1 MPLDLSPN
9 QSRSKHLS
17 RACVIFLTSFSI
29 AVFAL
34 PPAAPTVTQV
44 DFSKAGIDSAGQIY
58 VGSRQSYL
66 VQWQDNS
73 VDEEGFEVK
82 MKGPEGAAFTAAR
95 AAANSTQALI
105 TPVSALEAGKTV
117 QFQVVAWKYNGARIE
132 TSISPVFNFS
142 IPEGAASDL
151 TSPGSPAVS
160 NINDGTVR
168 LSWVDRSNSE
178 LYHQIDFREVKNPAV
193 EFQTLGFTNLS
204 GKNFTGQSTS
214 NSFSHQFRPR
224 LIPGASYEF
233 RVRATRQA
241 SVGTSN
247 ASGWS
252 NIVPLQVPE
261 LAAPTQLSATS
272 LRENALRLNWT
283 DNSTNE
289 TGYEIQKRDANASAQ
304 DDFTAFT
311 TVAEDSNSTQFFLPQ
326 GASYDWRVVAVY
338 SYTPSG
344 SSTATTLRSAPSN
357 IVSSNGS
364 FAAPTQLTASTSG
377 MARTADL
384 AWKDNSSTEVGF
396 NVYTRPQ
403 GTADWFFA
411 RAVRENVTK
420 VSVNS
425 RQDGEDAD
433 GKPVFVSLETGTVHE
448 FVVRAVGSNETT
460 FSADSNT
467 ATATVIDGF
476 TSRNHHPG
484 QVGVSFS
491 YQAATSNAA
500 NRTSW
505 NISGMP
511 AGLAFDQGTG
521 ILKGTPTTHGVF
533 QCTMTASF
541 VDAPTASAPL
551 TLRILKSATS
561 PVVVP
566 GKLPNLILGVTSKL
580 RIPLSDKFVDADAES
595 GVRLETSKG
604 NIDIQL
610 FPSLAP
616 NAVAN
621 FLSYVESGDYNNVVF
636 HRLASGFVLQ
646 GGSMKAD
653 AMPRFFSGVP
663 QRPSPLNE
671 PGISNVRG
679 TVAAAKLGARTSFAA
694 LPSGTVARDEQF
706 GYVGNPDSAT
716 TDFFFNLGNNA
727 ENLDNQNG
735 GFTAFGRLSNA
746 AMSVVDSI
754 AALPAGSYQ
763 NTNSDT
769 SYSPSL
775 DKRVVVDGSLT
786 PLSGIPMNATTAPA
800 DMDINKT
807 IQIKK
812 AYLVPSIRYL
822 VNSNPSGI
830 VRAEIDGNELVLT
843 GLIRGLTS
851 VTVSAV
857 DLDNRSSSQSFT
869 VETRSGYAPAA
880 ITRHPVSTAVLQGT
894 KASFTVS
901 ATGAEL
907 QYQWRKNGQNVGT
920 NSKTLVIENVQPG
933 NVGSYD
939 VVVSNGSA
947 TRVSSP
953 ARLDIRILPT
963 IGALETFKIIEVG
976 GPLTLQLND
985 VAGAPAPSIQ
995 WKRNNAAVAGQT
1007 TSRLN
1012 IKAAKLADAGVYT
1025 ATATN
1030 TVGKSAPSNESR
1042 VFVVD
1047 KSAKTVAQKQGLVAV
1062 LKAEAAGPDIQ
1073 YQWRKGGVDILTNR
1087 ERFSGVQTPTLS
1099 ISGCRAEDIDQ
1110 YDCVITLPDGLG
1122 TMTTGVTS
1130 LLCVTLP
1137 VLPALTGLKA
1147 PPPAF
1152 IGVDYNWTLPY
1163 SSFDIHTP
1171 SRFGLTGLPPGMK
1184 FDTRTGTI
1192 SGRATKAGTY
1202 KLSATASNIAGTSTP
1217 AAQGDLVVTALPPAS
1232 TGIFAGTV
1240 GASDTLNAGKGGR
1253 FDLVITETG
1262 AYTAKMTLGTELL
1275 NAAGS
1280 LGIDVSLS
1288 NPSSFS
1294 YQGLVKF
1301 TRKNKPTLT
1310 LSFETDSAYG
1320 YISGL
1325 LSDGTNTIGISGF
1338 RLPWNETWNP
1348 CPYGSTPTQI
1358 TYNMALDLSSEDD
1371 IGDTGIPQG
1380 SGYLSMKVNSKGLGT
1395 LSGKLADGT
1404 SITSSSLL
1412 GPGGEAL
1419 LFAMLYKNTGSL
1431 MARLDIGDSLLT
1443 SSEGAKLR
1451 VSGQARWNK
1460 SVQPGS
1466 ELNYQGGFSEVFLNI
1481 LGTIYVR
1488 PPTGK
1493 IVMSIPSS
1501 ASNAEVKFA
1510 QAGLGSVSRV
1520 PDRTVSIN
1528 TAQGVSYPTSSDAK
1542 TTLAINA
1549 TTGTFNGRFELK
1561 DGIDNEIRSVAYQGI
1576 IIPTIPATPEIKN
1589 SSGTVLASEIPG
1601 SAGRG
1606 AGYFLLPELKT
1617 SLTPKKIHSGI
1628 ALLRGIPISI
1638 TTQPVSK
1645 TVNPGTPVSF
1655 TVAVAASSQ
1664 GVVTYQ
1670 WRKNG
1675 TSIVDATS
1683 ATLYLSSVSKAVD
1696 EGTYDCVIT
1705 NGSSI
1710 VTSSTATLSI
1720 NAPVTTVTATRSPA
1734 GTTLATGTKV
1744 TFTATANGT
1753 SPQYQWK
1760 LNGSPITGATASTY
1774 VIDSLTLDHAGSY
1787 TVAVT
1792 NVVTTTEVVSTAVPL
1807 AVAQPVTITSMSR
1820 TPSETDVTPGAAVTF
1835 SVTITGSS
1843 QDLTYQWRKGT
1854 IAIPGATG
1862 PTYTI
1867 DAADTSHVGGYDVVV
1882 KNIVTTGGVL
1892 SSTVFLGVQAPVTA
1906 VTLNRSPTPS
1916 AVATGTKITFTA
1928 VSDGSSPVYAWRR
1941 DGEIIDGATSST
1953 LVLNSAA
1960 EADSGTYTVTVT
1972 NSLTPSGVT
1981 SSGVALVVAAP
1992 VNITSVG
1999 RTPESASL
2007 PAGSQVTFSVFV
2019 TGSTQNLTY
2028 QWRKDGSPIPDGTG
2042 PTLVITSA
2050 DEEDEGSYDVVVKNI
2065 VSTSGVTS
2073 SALPLVID

>member
-1 MPLDLSPN
+1 VTFLASLS
-9 QSRSKHLS
+9 L
-17 RACVIFLTSFSI
+17 
-29 AVFAL
+29 AVLAA
-34 PPAAPTVTQV
+34 PPAAPSVTLV
-44 DFSKAGIDSAGQIY
+44 DFSKAGIDSAGLIY
-58 VGSRQSYL
+58 VGSRQSYV

-73 VDEEGFEVK
+73 VDEEGFEIR
-82 MKGPEGAAFTAAR
+82 MKGPEGAAFTAGR

-105 TPVSALEAGKTV
+105 TPVSALEAGKAV
-117 QFQVVAWKYNGARIE
+117 QFQVVAWKYNGSKIE
-132 TSISPVFNFS
+132 TSTSPAFNFT
-142 IPEGAASDL
+142 IPEGTASDL

-160 NINDGTVR
+160 NINDGIVR

-178 LYHQIDFREVKNPAV
+178 LYHQVDFREVKNPAV

-204 GKNFTGQSTS
+204 GKNFTSQSTS
-214 NSFSHQFRPR
+214 NPVSHQFRAR
-224 LIPGASYEF
+224 LIPGTHYEF

-241 SVGTSN
+241 NVGTSS

-252 NIVPLQVPE
+252 NIVPLQVPA
-261 LAAPTQLSATS
+261 LTSPTQLSATN
-272 LRENALRLNWT
+272 LQENALRLNWL

-289 TGYEIQKRDANASAQ
+289 TGYEIQYRDADSTNEDAFIVFSTAAEDANSAQ
-304 DDFTAFT
+304 
-311 TVAEDSNSTQFFLPQ
+311 FFVPQ

-344 SSTATTLRSAPSN
+344 STTATTLRSAPSN
-357 IVSSNGS
+357 IVSSNGY
-364 FAAPTQLTASTSG
+364 FAAPTELTASTSG

-384 AWKDNSSTEVGF
+384 AWKDNSTTEVGF

-403 GTADWFFA
+403 GTEDWFFA

-433 GKPVFVSLETGTVHE
+433 GKPVFVSLEAGTLHE

-460 FSADSNT
+460 FSAESNT

-491 YQAATSNAA
+491 YQAATSNSG

-511 AGLAFDQGTG
+511 SGLAFDQGTG

-533 QCTMTASF
+533 HCTMTASF

-551 TLRILKSATS
+551 TLRILKTATS
-561 PVVVP
+561 PSVVP
-566 GKLPNLILGVTSKL
+566 GKLPNLFLGIGAKL

-595 GVRLETSKG
+595 GVRLETTKG

-646 GGSMKAD
+646 GGSMRA
-653 AMPRFFSGVP
+653 AAIPRSFSGVA
-663 QRPSPLNE
+663 QRPSPVNE

-679 TVAAAKLGARTSFAA
+679 TLAAAKLGARTSFAA

-716 TDFFFNLGNNA
+716 TDFFFNLVNNA

-754 AALPAGSYQ
+754 AALPAGTYQ
-763 NTNSDT
+763 NTNSGT

-812 AYLVPSIRYL
+812 AYLVPSIRYV
-822 VNSNPSGI
+822 VNSNPTGI
-830 VRAEIDGNELVLT
+830 VRAEIDGNDLLLT

-851 VTVSAV
+851 VTVIAV

-894 KASFTVS
+894 KATFTVT

-907 QYQWRKNGQNVGT
+907 QYQWRRNGQNVGT
-920 NSKTLVIENVQPG
+920 NSKTLVIENVQPADA
-933 NVGSYD
+933 GSYD

-947 TRVSSP
+947 TRISAP

-963 IGALETFKIIEVG
+963 VGALEVFKVVEAG
-976 GPLTLQLND
+976 SPLTLQ
-985 VAGAPAPSIQ
+985 VSHVTGAPAPSIL
-995 WKRNNAAVAGQT
+995 WKKGAAAVAGQT
-1007 TSRLN
+1007 TPTLN
-1012 IKAAKLADAGVYT
+1012 IKSAKLADAGVYT
-1025 ATATN
+1025 ATASN
-1030 TVGKSAPSNESR
+1030 SIGKSAPSNESR

-1047 KSAKTVAQKQGLVAV
+1047 KSTRTVVQKQGAVAM

-1073 YQWRKGGVDILTNR
+1073 YQWRKAGVNILTNR
-1087 ERFSGVQTPTLS
+1087 ERFSGVQTPSMS
-1099 ISGCRAEDIDQ
+1099 ISACTAEDIDQ

-1122 TMTTGVTS
+1122 TMTTGVTQ
-1130 LLCVTLP
+1130 LLCVTHP
-1137 VLPALTGLKA
+1137 VLPALTGINA
-1147 PPPAF
+1147 PPPAY
-1152 IGVDYNWTLPY
+1152 IGIEYRWTLPY
-1163 SSFDIHTP
+1163 SKFDIHTP
-1171 SRFGLTGLPPGMK
+1171 SRFTLSGLPPGMK
-1184 FDTRTGTI
+1184 FDTLTGVI
-1192 SGRATKAGTY
+1192 SGRPTKAGTY
-1202 KLSATASNIAGTSTP
+1202 RLSATASNLAGISAP
-1217 AAQGDLVVTALPPAS
+1217 AAQGDLVVTALPPTS

-1240 GASDTLNAGKGGR
+1240 GASDALNGSKGGR
-1253 FDLVITETG
+1253 FDLVISETG
-1262 AYTAKMTLGTELL
+1262 TYTAKMILGTEVLS
-1275 NAAGS
+1275 AAGA
-1280 LGIDVSLS
+1280 LGIGLGLS
-1288 NPSSFS
+1288 NPSGLS
-1294 YQGLVKF
+1294 YQSLVKF
-1301 TRKNKPTLT
+1301 TRKNKTALT
-1310 LSFETDSAYG
+1310 LSFETDSTYG
-1320 YISGL
+1320 YITGI
-1325 LSDGTNTIGISGF
+1325 LSDGTSSIGISGF
-1338 RLPWNETWNP
+1338 RLPWHATWNP
-1348 CPYGSTPTQI
+1348 CPYGSSPTQVI
-1358 TYNMALDLSSEDD
+1358 YNMAIDLSSEDD
-1371 IGDTGIPQG
+1371 IGDSAIPQG
-1380 SGYLSMKVNSKGLGT
+1380 SGFLSMKVDSKGLGAIA
-1395 LSGKLADGT
+1395 GKLSDGT

-1412 GPGGEAL
+1412 GPGGEAM
-1419 LFAMLYKNTGSL
+1419 LFTMLYKNTGSIL
-1431 MARLDIGDSLLT
+1431 ARLDIGDNVLT

-1451 VSGQARWNK
+1451 VNGQARWNK
-1460 SVQPGS
+1460 SVQPGT
-1466 ELNYQGGFSEVFLNI
+1466 ERNYQGGFPEVFLSI

-1488 PPTGK
+1488 PGTGK
-1493 IVMSIPSS
+1493 IVMGLPN
-1501 ASNAEVKFA
+1501 APANAEVKFTQGGVGTA
-1510 QAGLGSVSRV
+1510 SRV
-1520 PDRTVSIN
+1520 PDRTVRIS
-1528 TAQGVSYPTSSDAK
+1528 TAQAVSYPTNNDAK
-1542 TTLAINA
+1542 TSLSINA
-1549 TTGTFNGRFELK
+1549 TTGAFSGRFELK
-1561 DGIDNEIRSVAYQGI
+1561 DGLNNEVRSVAYQGI

-1601 SAGRG
+1601 SPGRG

-1617 SLTPKKIHSGI
+1617 SASTQKINSGI
-1628 ALLRGIPISI
+1628 VLLRGIPITI
-1638 TTQPVSK
+1638 TTQPVSQ
-1645 TVNPGTPVSF
+1645 TVNPGGPVSF
-1655 TVAVAASSQ
+1655 TVAVAGSSQ

-1675 TSIVDATS
+1675 ASIFDATS
-1683 ATLYLSSVSKAVD
+1683 ATLYLTSVTKAND

-1705 NGSSI
+1705 NGSSV
-1710 VTSSTATLSI
+1710 VTSSSATLSI
-1720 NAPVTTVTATRSPA
+1720 NTPVTTVTASRSPA

-1753 SPQYQWK
+1753 SPQYQWR
-1760 LNGSPITGATASTY
+1760 LNGSNITGANSSTY

-1792 NVVTTTEVVSTAVPL
+1792 NVVTSAEIVSTAVPL
-1807 AVAQPVTITSMSR
+1807 AVAQPVTITTVGR
-1820 TPSETDVTPGAAVTF
+1820 TPSDVDVAPGSPVTF
-1835 SVTITGSS
+1835 SVTVTGSS
-1843 QDLTYQWRKGT
+1843 QNLAYQWRKGT

-1862 PTYTI
+1862 PDYTI
-1867 DAADTSHVGGYDVVV
+1867 DSADTSHVGGYDVVV

-1892 SSTVFLGVQAPVTA
+1892 SNTIFLGVLAPVTS
-1906 VTLNRSPTPS
+1906 VTLSRSPAAS
-1916 AVATGTKITFTA
+1916 AVANGTKVTFTA
-1928 VSDGSSPVYAWRR
+1928 ATNGSSPVYQWRK
-1941 DGEIIDGATSST
+1941 DGNLIDGASSST
-1953 LVLNSAA
+1953 LVINSSA
-1960 EADSGTYTVTVT
+1960 EGDSGTYSVTVT
-1972 NSLTPSGVT
+1972 NSLTPAGVT
-1981 SSGVALVVAAP
+1981 SSGVPLVVAAP

-1999 RTPESASL
+1999 RTPGSASL
-2007 PAGSQVTFSVFV
+2007 PAGSEVTFAVFV

-2028 QWRKDGSPIPDGTG
+2028 QWRKDGSAVPDATG
-2042 PTLVITSA
+2042 PSLVISSA
-2050 DEEDEGSYDVVVKNI
+2050 SEEDEGSYDVVVKNI

-2073 SALPLVID
+2073 SAVPLVID

>member
-1 MPLDLSPN
+1 M
-9 QSRSKHLS
+9 
-17 RACVIFLTSFSI
+17 IFLTALSLAAI
-29 AVFAL
+29 AA
-34 PPAAPTVTQV
+34 PPAAPTVTLV

-58 VGSRQSYL
+58 VGSRQSYV

-73 VDEEGFEVK
+73 VDEEGFEIK

-95 AAANSTQALI
+95 AAASSTQALI
-105 TPVSALEAGKTV
+105 TPVSALEAGKAV
-117 QFQVVAWKYNGARIE
+117 QFQVVAWKYNGTRIE
-132 TSISPVFNFS
+132 TSTSPAFS
-142 IPEGAASDL
+142 FTIPEGTASDL

-160 NINDGTVR
+160 NINDGTLR

-178 LYHQIDFREVKNPAV
+178 LYHQVDFREVKNPAV

-214 NSFSHQFRPR
+214 NSVSHQFRAR
-224 LIPGASYEF
+224 LMPGASYEF

-241 SVGTSN
+241 SAGTSN

-272 LRENALRLNWT
+272 LRENALRLNWL
-283 DNSTNE
+283 DNSANE
-289 TGYEIQKRDANASAQ
+289 TGYEIQYRDAASSAE
-304 DDFTAFT
+304 DAFT
-311 TVAEDSNSTQFFLPQ
+311 VFSTASEDATSAQFFLPQ

-338 SYTPSG
+338 TYTPSG

-364 FAAPTQLTASTSG
+364 FAAPTELTASTSG
-377 MARTADL
+377 MARAANL
-384 AWKDNSSTEVGF
+384 AWKDNSTTEVGF

-403 GTADWFFA
+403 GTQDWFFA
-411 RAVRENVTK
+411 RAVRENVTR

-425 RQDGEDAD
+425 RQDGQDAD
-433 GKPVFVSLETGTVHE
+433 GKPVFVSLEAGTLHE

-467 ATATVIDGF
+467 AAATVIDGF

-491 YQAATSNAA
+491 YQAATSNAV

-521 ILKGTPTTHGVF
+521 ILSGTPTSPGVF
-533 QCTMTASF
+533 HCTMTASF

-551 TLRILKSATS
+551 TLRILKTATS
-561 PVVVP
+561 PAVVP
-566 GKLPNLILGVTSKL
+566 GKLPNLLLGIGAKL

-595 GVRLETSKG
+595 GVRLETTKG

-616 NAVAN
+616 DAVAN
-621 FLSYVESGDYNNVVF
+621 FLSYVESGDYDNVVF

-646 GGSMKAD
+646 GGSMRA
-653 AMPRFFSGVP
+653 AAIPRSFAGVA
-663 QRPSPLNE
+663 QRPSPVNE

-679 TVAAAKLGARTSFAA
+679 TVAAAKLGARTSYAA
-694 LPSGTVARDEQF
+694 LSSGTVARDEQF

-754 AALPAGSYQ
+754 AALPAGTYQ
-763 NTNSDT
+763 DTNSDT

-786 PLSGIPMNATTAPA
+786 PLSGIPMNAATAPA

-807 IQIKK
+807 IQIRK
-812 AYLVPSIRYL
+812 AYLVPSIRYI
-822 VNSNPSGI
+822 VNSNPTGI
-830 VRAEIDGNELVLT
+830 VRAEIDGNDLLLT

-869 VETRSGYAPAA
+869 VETRTGYAPAA
-880 ITRHPVSTAVLQGT
+880 ITRHPVSTAVLQGA
-894 KASFTVS
+894 KATFTVT

-907 QYQWRKNGQNVGT
+907 QYQWRRNGLNVGT
-920 NSKTLVIENVQPG
+920 NSKTLVIENVQPADA
-933 NVGSYD
+933 GSYD

-947 TRVSSP
+947 TRISAP
-953 ARLDIRILPT
+953 ARLDIRTLPAV
-963 IGALETFKIIEVG
+963 GALEVFKVVEAG
-976 GPLTLQLND
+976 SPLTLQVSD
-985 VAGAPAPSIQ
+985 VTGAPAPSIL
-995 WKRNNAAVAGQT
+995 WKKGAAAVAGQT
-1007 TSRLN
+1007 SSTLN
-1012 IKAAKLADAGVYT
+1012 IKSAKLADAGVYT
-1025 ATATN
+1025 ATASN
-1030 TVGKSAPSNESR
+1030 SVGKSSPSNESR

-1047 KSAKTVAQKQGLVAV
+1047 KSARTVVQKQGAVAV

-1073 YQWRKGGVDILTNR
+1073 YQWRKAGVDILTNR
-1087 ERFSGVQTPTLS
+1087 ERFSGVQTPSMS
-1099 ISGCRAEDIDQ
+1099 ISACTAEDIDQ

-1122 TMTTGVTS
+1122 TMTTGVTR
-1130 LLCVTLP
+1130 LLCVTDP
-1137 VLPALTGLKA
+1137 VLPALTGLNA
-1147 PPPAF
+1147 PPPAY
-1152 IGVDYNWTLPY
+1152 IGIEYRWMLPY
-1163 SSFDIHTP
+1163 SKFDIHTP
-1171 SRFGLTGLPPGMK
+1171 SRFTLTGLPPGMK
-1184 FDTRTGTI
+1184 FDTRTGVI
-1192 SGRATKAGTY
+1192 SGRPTKAGTY
-1202 KLSATASNIAGTSTP
+1202 KLSATASNLAGTSAP
-1217 AAQGDLVVTALPPAS
+1217 AAQGDLVVTALPPAN

-1240 GASDTLNAGKGGR
+1240 GASDALNGGR
-1253 FDLVITETG
+1253 GGRIDLTVTETG
-1262 AYTAKMTLGTELL
+1262 AYTAKITLGTEVL

-1280 LGIDVSLS
+1280 LGIGLGLS
-1288 NPSSFS
+1288 NPSNLS
-1294 YQGLVKF
+1294 YQSLVKF
-1301 TRKNKPTLT
+1301 TRKNKTVLT
-1310 LSFETDSAYG
+1310 LSFEADSAYG
-1320 YISGL
+1320 YITGL
-1325 LSDGTNTIGISGF
+1325 LSDGTHSVGISGF
-1338 RLPWNETWNP
+1338 RLPWHETWNP

-1358 TYNMALDLSSEDD
+1358 IYNMALDLSSEDD
-1371 IGDTGIPQG
+1371 IGDASIPQG
-1380 SGYLSMKVNSKGLGT
+1380 SGYLSMKVNGKGLGT
-1395 LSGKLADGT
+1395 ISGRLADGT

-1412 GPGGEAL
+1412 GPGGETL
-1419 LFAMLYKNTGSL
+1419 LFAMLYKNTGSI

-1466 ELNYQGGFSEVFLNI
+1466 ERNYQAGFPEVFLNI

-1493 IVMSIPSS
+1493 IVMSLPNTS
-1501 ASNAEVKFA
+1501 SNAEVKFA
-1510 QAGLGSVSRV
+1510 QGGIGSVSRV
-1520 PDRTVSIN
+1520 PDRTLSIS
-1528 TAQGVSYPTSSDAK
+1528 TLQGVSYPTSSTAK

-1549 TTGTFNGRFELK
+1549 ATGTYSGRFELK
-1561 DGIDNEIRSVAYQGI
+1561 DGINNEIRNVAYQGI
-1576 IIPTIPATPEIKN
+1576 IIPTIPTTPEIKN
-1589 SSGTVLASEIPG
+1589 GSGTVLASEIPG

-1617 SLTPKKIHSGI
+1617 SLTPQRIHSGV
-1628 ALLRGIPISI
+1628 ALLRGIPLTI

-1655 TVAVAASSQ
+1655 TVAVAVSSQ

-1683 ATLYLSSVSKAVD
+1683 ATLYLSSVTKTSD
-1696 EGTYDCVIT
+1696 EGTYECVIT
-1705 NGSSI
+1705 NGSSV
-1710 VTSSTATLSI
+1710 VTSSAATLSV
-1720 NAPVTTVTATRSPA
+1720 NTPVTTVSASRSPA

-1753 SPQYQWK
+1753 SPQYQWR
-1760 LNGSPITGATASTY
+1760 LNGSNITGANASTY

-1792 NVVTTTEVVSTAVPL
+1792 NVVTSTEVVSTAVPL
-1807 AVAQPVTITSMSR
+1807 AVAQPVNITSVGR
-1820 TPSETDVTPGAAVTF
+1820 TPSDADVAPGSPVTF
-1835 SVTITGSS
+1835 SVTVTGST

-1867 DAADTSHVGGYDVVV
+1867 DSADTSHVGGYDVVV
-1882 KNIVTTGGVL
+1882 RNIVTTGGVL
-1892 SSTVFLGVQAPVTA
+1892 SNTVFLGVLAPVTT
-1906 VTLNRSPTPS
+1906 VTLSRSPGTS
-1916 AVATGTKITFTA
+1916 AVATGTQVTFTA
-1928 VSDGSSPVYAWRR
+1928 VSDGSSPVYEWRR
-1941 DGEIIDGATSST
+1941 DGEIISGASSGT
-1953 LVLNSAA
+1953 LVINPSA

-1972 NSLTPSGVT
+1972 NSLTPAGVT
-1981 SSGVALVVAAP
+1981 SSGVPLVVAAP

-1999 RTPESASL
+1999 RTPENASL
-2007 PAGSQVTFSVFV
+2007 PAGSEVTFAVFV

-2028 QWRKDGSPIPDGTG
+2028 QWRKDGSPVPDATG
-2042 PTLVITSA
+2042 PSLVISSA
-2050 DEEDEGSYDVVVKNI
+2050 SEEDEGSYDVVVKNI

-2073 SALPLVID
+2073 SAVPLVID